1 MDRVNYYVLC
11 NEVLDGLRESEATV
25 VVAAH
30 SGKRE
35 FVRASLKG
43 LYADSDGKR
52 YLCVGLVGK
61 HPDTNTALIQ
71 FPEEADSGVNRI
83 WVPEAHLMSLN
94 EKVPA

>member
-11 NEVLDGLRESEATV
+11 DEVLAGLRESEATV

-30 SGKRE
+30 DGKRE

-43 LYADSDGKR
+43 LHADGDGKR

-61 HPDTNTALIQ
+61 HSNTKTALIQ
-71 FPEEADSGVNRI
+71 FPEEADSGANRI
-83 WVPEAHLMSLN
+83 WVPEGHLVSLN